1 MKKFEQGK
9 TLFSGLIIFTD
20 IILFNISYF
29 IAIMLRDLILENLEE
44 IQMFDETYLQILLIL
59 NIVTIF
65 FFIITKSY
73 QFRSPFFSVDE
84 IPFVFKGIFGSFIA
98 ISILLV
104 WIQKA
109 HTVSRL
115 IIVFWGVLSFILISL
130 SRIYI
135 RKIEVRL
142 LYKIFGLKNALI
154 IGLNESGFAIRD
166 KIIKYPGQ
174 GYKFIGF
181 LSERATHIFNAQIL
195 GTVYDLEETLK
206 SQDIEEVFIAST
218 EMADKRKIEII
229 RVCEKNNV
237 IVTIVSDLM
246 NIIAGQMTITE
257 IYGIPIMMIKRSPLH
272 GLNLFTKKLMDFF
285 GSMFL
290 ISIFSPLLLILSIL
304 IKLDSKGPVFFKQL
318 RVGKDGAEFYCFKF
332 RSMVDDAE
340 RMVDDLKELDTAT
353 GPIFKIKNDPRIT
366 RIGKFLRR
374 TSLDELPQLFNVIK
388 GEMSLVGPR
397 PPIPSEVN
405 RYGVNELKRLEINQG
420 MTGLWQVSGRSEL
433 SFEDMVKLDIYYI
446 ENWSLWLDIKILLK
460 TIPVVLKAKGAY

>member
-1 MKKFEQGK
+1 MKKFEKGK
-9 TLFSGLIIFTD
+9 TLFSGLIVFTD
-20 IILFNISYF
+20 IILFNVSYF
-29 IAIMLRDLILENLEE
+29 LAIMLRDLILENIEE
-44 IQMFDETYLQILLIL
+44 IQMFDENYLQVLLIL
-59 NIVTIF
+59 NMVTIF

-84 IPFVFKGIFGSFIA
+84 IPFVFKGILGSFIT
-98 ISILLV
+98 ISILLI

-115 IIVFWGVLSFILISL
+115 IIVFWGILSFGLISI

-135 RKIEVRL
+135 RKIEGKL
-142 LYKIFGLKNALI
+142 LYRLFGLKNAVI

-166 KIIKYPGQ
+166 KIIKYPSQ
-174 GYKFIGF
+174 GYKFLGF

-195 GTVYDLEETLK
+195 GTVYDLEDTLK
-206 SQDIEEVFIAST
+206 LQDIEEVFIAST
-218 EMADKRKIEII
+218 EMADKKKIEII
-229 RVCEKNNV
+229 RICEKNNV
-237 IVTIVSDLM
+237 VVTIVSDLM

-257 IYGIPIMMIKRSPLH
+257 IYGIPIMMIKKSPLH
-272 GLNLFTKKLMDFF
+272 GLNLFTKKIMDFW
-285 GSMFL
+285 GSMIL
-290 ISIFSPLLLILSIL
+290 IIIFSPILLILSLL

-318 RVGKDGAEFYCFKF
+318 RVGKNGAEFYCFKF
-332 RSMVDDAE
+332 RSMIEGAE
-340 RMVDDLKELDTAT
+340 QLVGTLKDLDMSS
-353 GPIFKIKNDPRIT
+353 GPIFKIKDDPRIT

-397 PPIPSEVN
+397 PPIPVEVA

-433 SFEDMVKLDIYYI
+433 SFDDMVKLDIYYI

-460 TIPVVLKAKGAY
+460 TLPVVLRAKGAY